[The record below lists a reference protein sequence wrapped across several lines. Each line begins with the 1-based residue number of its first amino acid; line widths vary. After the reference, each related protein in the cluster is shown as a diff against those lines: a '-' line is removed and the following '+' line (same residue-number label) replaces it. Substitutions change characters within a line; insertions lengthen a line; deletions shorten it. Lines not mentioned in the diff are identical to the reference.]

1 MLMKCFQVIIKKSD
15 LVFQAV
21 ICAFLLIYLCVFIH
35 NVKELFLPDM
45 FVERHAIG
53 LFIKLWL

>member
-1 MLMKCFQVIIKKSD
+1 MLMMCFQVIIKKSN
-15 LVFQAV
+15 LVFKTV

-53 LFIKLWL
+53 FFIKLCL

>member
-1 MLMKCFQVIIKKSD
+1 MLMKCFLVIIKKSD
-15 LVFQAV
+15 LVFQTV

-35 NVKELFLPDM
+35 NVNFILPDM

-53 LFIKLWL
+53 FFIKLCL